1 MANIFLSNKDP
12 LIVTV
17 TAGVLSPTGPWY
29 LKTVQLDHWD
39 IIADWTGTVAGT
51 WKIEAGAGL
60 EGVSAAQLA
69 AWPGKWSDVTTRF
82 APAPLNPAGSANS
95 TELNAVFWTAPWMR
109 LSLTGVSGT
118 GVLTLYVTGKKS

>member
-29 LKTVQLDHWD
+29 MKTTQLDHWD

-51 WKIEAGAGL
+51 WKIEAGAGI
-60 EGVSAAQLA
+60 EGVAAAQLSA
-69 AWPGKWSDVTTRF
+69 YPGKWVDVTSR
-82 APAPLNPAGSANS
+82 ASPALVNPAGAANN
-95 TELNAVFWTAPWMR
+95 TEISAVFWTAQWMR
-109 LSLTGVSGT
+109 LSLTGATGT
-118 GVLTLYVTGKKS
+118 GVLTLYPTGKKS